1 MKRTAIFLLAAAF
14 SIVTSAQNRTAGYMA
29 KVPVLPDDSCNVTRA
44 KAEAFEARVDGIL
57 QDIQADIDML
67 TGLQNTTMESN
78 ASTAQETAMRQLS
91 QQYGISQADLE
102 KMKNAKNMSAAEKQA
117 LANKMMQQ
125 QTNMSMGEVQ
135 NLSKMSD
142 AGRKAYAEAYA
153 TESMAVA
160 ETDPARQAKSANARS
175 LYESLNARTNA
186 MNKISSIQQ
195 RIADLYSPLE
205 GDPERQAM
213 LDRIDDW
220 HAGIT
225 SMAGVDYG
233 QGKQMDSLA
242 LLIKN
247 EQVRYC
253 DRFTPR
259 YRGALRQHMQIL
271 KASLPDYKNY
281 GEILDESNKLQT
293 GISTPPECREIAGLS
308 AIADYLRKLK
318 EVYGFKLYYPE
329 DSY

>member
-1 MKRTAIFLLAAAF
+1 MKRTAIFFLAAAF
-14 SIVTSAQNRTAGYMA
+14 SIVTSAQNRTTVYMTR
-29 KVPVLPDDSCNVTRA
+29 VPVMPNDSCNVTRA
-44 KAEAFEARVDGIL
+44 KAEAFEIKVDGIL
-57 QDIQADIDML
+57 QDIEADIDML
-67 TGLQNTTMESN
+67 TRLQNTTMENN
-78 ASTAQETAMRQLS
+78 ASTAQETAMKQLS

-102 KMKNAKNMSAAEKQA
+102 RMKNAKNMSAAEKQA

-142 AGRKAYAEAYA
+142 AGKKAYAEAYA
-153 TESMAVA
+153 TESMAVS
-160 ETDPARQAKSANARS
+160 ETDPAQQARNANART
-175 LYESLNARTNA
+175 LYESLNARTAA
-186 MNKISSIQQ
+186 MNKISATQKKIT
-195 RIADLYSPLE
+195 DLYSSVE
-205 GDPERQAM
+205 TDPERQAM
-213 LDRIDDW
+213 LDRMDAW
-220 HAGIT
+220 HARIT

-242 LLIKN
+242 LLITN
-247 EQVRYC
+247 EQIKYC

-271 KASLPDYKNY
+271 KASLPDYKSY
-281 GEILDESNKLQT
+281 GEIMDESNKLQT
-293 GISTPPECREIAGLS
+293 GISTPPECREIASLS

-318 EVYGFKLYYPE
+318 GVYSFKLHYPE